1 MKLNFDFTIGAKH
14 PNGRCTIQKMYK
26 LKKTCSGVLMV
37 TKMQDASDE
46 DQSGKG
52 DIQD

>member
-1 MKLNFDFTIGAKH
+1 MKLYFDFTIGAEH
-14 PNGRCTIQKMYK
+14 PNGCCNVQKMYK

-37 TKMQDASDE
+37 IKMQDASDE